1 MSETRSE
8 KLDPRVE
15 RLLALI
21 LEARKARLASG
32 APWAG
37 KAAGDVAPVKAT
49 GGRKIGYA

>member
-32 APWAG
+32 APGQAKPRATSPRSRPQAG
-37 KAAGDVAPVKAT
+37 A
-49 GGRKIGYA
+49 R